1 MTIKQMNIKRFKLP
15 LIFAVL
21 SVVLMGG
28 YKTIFGVE
36 NTIIVLIIAMATY
49 AFLRL
54 NLTS

>member
-36 NTIIVLIIAMATY
+36 NTIIGLIIAIG
-49 AFLRL
+49 
-54 NLTS
+54 